1 MLGSLPFGPLCK
13 MTVDA
18 RDDDPLIRRS
28 YYEATVSRPATD
40 APLQGAAQA
49 DVCVIGAGFSGL
61 SAALDLRAKGF
72 SVIVVD
78 AHEPGWG
85 ASGRNG
91 GQVLVG
97 FAKEDPLIEQ
107 LGDDARRAWRLSVD
121 GVGLLRERVAK
132 YSIDCD
138 FTPGYLTVATRSKR
152 VPELRA
158 WMETVEQRFGYSHLS
173 WIDDAHERID
183 SEHYL
188 SGVYDSYSGH
198 VHPLKYCLGLAEAAR
213 RAGVTLHAHS
223 PVTRIVEGP
232 RPVVETAQGSVQCDF
247 VVVAGNASI
256 GRVLPRVHDR
266 IAPIGSFIVA
276 TERIDAV
283 LASSLVRDRAAV
295 CDNNFFLD
303 YFRVSS
309 DDRLLF
315 GGRATTAFMDPLAV
329 APTLRAR
336 MLTVFPQ
343 LASVKIDYAW
353 GGYVDVTRNR
363 APDFGRIAP
372 NIYYLQ
378 GFSGHGVALTG
389 MAGRIVAEAIAGQAA
404 NFDLFARIKHRR
416 FPGGEVL
423 RRPVLE
429 LGFMYHRMREMLGT

>member
-1 MLGSLPFGPLCK
+1 

-28 YYEATVSRPATD
+28 YYEATVARPLED
-40 APLQGAAQA
+40 MPLHGAVQA
-49 DVCVIGAGFSGL
+49 DVCVIGAGFTGL
-61 SAALDLRAKGF
+61 SAALELRSKGF
-72 SVIVVD
+72 SVTIVD
-78 AHEPGWG
+78 AHQPGWG

-97 FAKEDPLIEQ
+97 FAKDEPIVDQ
-107 LGDDARRAWRLSVD
+107 LGDDARRAWRLSVE
-121 GVGLLRERVAK
+121 GVSLLRERIAK

-138 FTPGYLTVATRSKR
+138 FVPGYLTVATRSKR

-158 WMETVEQRFGYSHLS
+158 WMEMVEQRFDYSHLS
-173 WIDDAHERID
+173 WVDDAHERID

-198 VHPLKYCLGLAEAAR
+198 VHPLKYCLGLAAAAR
-213 RAGVTLHAHS
+213 RAGVVVHAHS
-223 PVTRIVEGP
+223 PVTHVVEGT
-232 RPVVETAQGSVQCDF
+232 RPLVETAQGSVQCSF
-247 VVVAGNASI
+247 VVIAGNASI
-256 GRVLPRVHDR
+256 GRVLPKVHDR
-266 IAPIGSFIVA
+266 IAPVGSFIIA
-276 TERIDAV
+276 TERMDAAR
-283 LASSLVRDRAAV
+283 ASSLVRDRAAV

-315 GGRATTAFMDPLAV
+315 GGRATTTFMDPQAV
-329 APTLRAR
+329 APTLRER
-336 MLTVFPQ
+336 MLAVYPQ
-343 LASVKIDYAW
+343 LGDVKVEYAW

-389 MAGRIVAEAIAGQAA
+389 IAGRIAAEAIAGQAGS
-404 NFDLFARIKHRR
+404 FDLFARIKHRR
-416 FPGGEVL
+416 FPGGGAL

-429 LGFMYHRMREMLGT
+429 LGFMYHRMKEMLGT

>member
-1 MLGSLPFGPLCK
+1 MLGPIHSGSCN
-13 MTVDA
+13 MTVDV

-28 YYEATVSRPATD
+28 YYEATVTRPAAD
-40 APLQGAAQA
+40 MPLQGAAQA

-61 SAALDLRAKGF
+61 SAALELRAKGF
-72 SVIVVD
+72 SVTVVD

-97 FAKEDPLIEQ
+97 FAKEDPLIDQ

-121 GVGLLRERVAK
+121 GVGLLRERIAK
-132 YSIDCD
+132 YAIDCD
-138 FTPGYLTVATRSKR
+138 FTSGYLTVATRSKR
-152 VPELRA
+152 VPDLRA
-158 WMETVEQRFGYSHLS
+158 WMDMVEQRFAYPHLS
-173 WIDDAHERID
+173 WVDDAHERID
-183 SEHYL
+183 SDRYL
-188 SGVYDSYSGH
+188 SGVHDSFSGH
-198 VHPLKYCLGLAEAAR
+198 VHPLKYCLGLAAAAR
-213 RAGVTLHAHS
+213 RAGVSLHAHS
-223 PVTRIVEGP
+223 PVTRIVPGTK
-232 RPVVETAQGSVQCDF
+232 PVVETAQGSVQCDF

-256 GRVLPRVHDR
+256 GRVLPKVHDR
-266 IAPIGSFIVA
+266 IAPIGSFIIA
-276 TERIDAV
+276 TERMDAER
-283 LASSLVRDRAAV
+283 ASSLVRDRAAV

-303 YFRVSS
+303 YYRVSS

-315 GGRATTAFMDPLAV
+315 GGRATTAFMDPQAV
-329 APTLRAR
+329 APALLER
-336 MLTVFPQ
+336 MLAVYPQ
-343 LASVKIDYAW
+343 LADVKVEYAW

-389 MAGRIVAEAIAGQAA
+389 IAGRIAAEAIAGQAGD
-404 NFDLFARIKHRR
+404 FDLFARLKHRR
-416 FPGGEVL
+416 FPGGETL

-429 LGFMYHRMREMLGT
+429 LGFLYHRMREMLGT

>member
-1 MLGSLPFGPLCK
+1 
-13 MTVDA
+13 
-18 RDDDPLIRRS
+18 
-28 YYEATVSRPATD
+28 
-40 APLQGAAQA
+40 
-49 DVCVIGAGFSGL
+49 
-61 SAALDLRAKGF
+61 
-72 SVIVVD
+72 
-78 AHEPGWG
+78 
-85 ASGRNG
+85 
-91 GQVLVG
+91 
-97 FAKEDPLIEQ
+97 
-107 LGDDARRAWRLSVD
+107 
-121 GVGLLRERVAK
+121 
-132 YSIDCD
+132 
-138 FTPGYLTVATRSKR
+138 
-152 VPELRA
+152 
-158 WMETVEQRFGYSHLS
+158 
-173 WIDDAHERID
+173 
-183 SEHYL
+183 
-188 SGVYDSYSGH
+188 VYDSYSGH

-213 RAGVTLHAHS
+213 RAGAILHAHS

-232 RPVVETAQGSVQCDF
+232 RPVVETAQGRVQCDF
-247 VVVAGNASI
+247 LVVAGNASI

-276 TERIDAV
+276 TERMDAE

-315 GGRATTAFMDPLAV
+315 GGRATTAFMDPQAV
-329 APTLRAR
+329 APALRAR

-343 LASVKIDYAW
+343 LAGVKIDYAW

-389 MAGRIVAEAIAGQAA
+389 MAGRIAAEAIAGQAA
-404 NFDLFARIKHRR
+404 SFDLFARIKHRR
-416 FPGGEVL
+416 FPGGGVL

-429 LGFMYHRMREMLGT
+429 LGFLYHRMREMLGT

>member
-1 MLGSLPFGPLCK
+1 

-28 YYEATVSRPATD
+28 YYEATVTRPAD
-40 APLQGAAQA
+40 DPPLLGTIDA

-61 SAALDLRAKGF
+61 STALDLRAKGF
-72 SVIVVD
+72 SVVVVD

-91 GQVLVG
+91 GQALVG
-97 FAKEDPLIEQ
+97 FANDHVVADQ
-107 LGDDARRAWRLSVD
+107 LGEDAKRAWRLSVD
-121 GVGLLRERVAK
+121 AVGLLRERIAK

-138 FTPGYLTVATRSKR
+138 FVPGYLTVATRSKR

-158 WMETVEQRFGYSHLS
+158 WMDMVEQRFDYPHLS
-173 WIDDAHERID
+173 WLDDAHERID
-183 SEHYL
+183 SERYL

-198 VHPLKYCLGLAEAAR
+198 IHPLKYCLGLAAAAR
-213 RAGVTLHAHS
+213 NAGVVIHSHS
-223 PVTRIVEGP
+223 PVKRIVEGDK
-232 RPVVETAQGSVQCDF
+232 PVVETEQGAVRCRF
-247 VVVAGNASI
+247 LVIAGNASI

-276 TERIDAV
+276 TERMEPE
-283 LASSLVRDRAAV
+283 LAASLIRDRVAV

-303 YFRVSS
+303 YFRVSN

-315 GGRATTAFMDPLAV
+315 GGRATTAYMDPQAV
-329 APTLRAR
+329 SPVLRQR
-336 MLTVFPQ
+336 MLSVFPQ
-343 LASVKIDYAW
+343 LRDIKVEYAW
-353 GGYVDVTRNR
+353 GGYVDVTQNR
-363 APDFGRIAP
+363 APDFGRLAP

-389 MAGRIVAEAIAGQAA
+389 VAGRITAEAIAGQAGS
-404 NFDLFARIKHRR
+404 FDLLARIQHRR
-416 FPGGEVL
+416 IPGGEL
-423 RRPVLE
+423 FRRPVLE
-429 LGFMYHRMREMLGT
+429 LGFMYHRVREALGV